1 MDHNPY
7 RGLAASQYWRSGV
20 AEVGPGQFDPVTS
33 VKFQI
38 TSHDAVSTLG
48 SCFAQH
54 LARHIKDS
62 GLRYMVTEPL
72 LETEEQTEQAAMM
85 ATQFSAR
92 YGNIYT
98 TRQALQLLDRA
109 NGWETADDVWERNGR
124 YFDAFRP
131 HVRAGGFATIEELR
145 DARIAHLQAVKR
157 VFTESDVVVFTLG
170 LTEAWMSTMDGAVY
184 PTAPGVIAGSQD
196 NSRHV
201 FQNFSYPEVLSDL
214 LNWCQ
219 KVREMNSNVRI
230 LLTVSPVPLNATYM
244 PRNVWTS
251 TTYSKAVLRAVAG
264 DVATEL
270 SYVDYFPSYEIVTSP
285 QAHGRYFEDDLREV
299 TSVGVK
305 HVIRVFDRHYVLRD
319 GTSDPREPT
328 QVRAASKI
336 RGGQKVSDVFCD
348 EEFLD

>member
-219 KVREMNSNVRI
+219 RVREMNSNVRI

-305 HVIRVFDRHYVLRD
+305 HVMRVFDRHYVLGD
-319 GTSDPREPT
+319 GTSDPKVPT
-328 QVRAASKI
+328 QVRTASKI
-336 RGGQKVSDVFCD
+336 SGGQKVSDVFCD

>member
-1 MDHNPY
+1 
-7 RGLAASQYWRSGV
+7 
-20 AEVGPGQFDPVTS
+20 
-33 VKFQI
+33 
-38 TSHDAVSTLG
+38 
-48 SCFAQH
+48 
-54 LARHIKDS
+54 
-62 GLRYMVTEPL
+62 MVTEPL

-98 TRQALQLLDRA
+98 TRQALQMLDRA

-131 HVRAGGFATIEELR
+131 HARAGGFATIEELR

-219 KVREMNSNVRI
+219 RVREMNSSVRI

-285 QAHGRYFEDDLREV
+285 QAHGKYFEDDLREV

-305 HVIRVFDRHYVLRD
+305 HVMRVFDRHYVLRD
-319 GTSDPREPT
+319 GMSDPREPT
-328 QVRAASKI
+328 QLWAASKI

>member
-1 MDHNPY
+1 
-7 RGLAASQYWRSGV
+7 
-20 AEVGPGQFDPVTS
+20 
-33 VKFQI
+33 
-38 TSHDAVSTLG
+38 
-48 SCFAQH
+48 
-54 LARHIKDS
+54 
-62 GLRYMVTEPL
+62 MVTEPL

-98 TRQALQLLDRA
+98 TRQALQMLDRA

-131 HVRAGGFATIEELR
+131 HARAGGFATIEELR

-184 PTAPGVIAGSQD
+184 QTAPGVIAGSQD

-219 KVREMNSNVRI
+219 RVREMNSSVRI

-285 QAHGRYFEDDLREV
+285 QAHGKYFEDDLREV

-305 HVIRVFDRHYVLRD
+305 HVMRVFDRHYVLRD
-319 GTSDPREPT
+319 GMSDPREPT
-328 QVRAASKI
+328 QLWAASKI

>member
-62 GLRYMVTEPL
+62 GLRYMVTEPF

-85 ATQFSAR
+85 ASQFSAR

-219 KVREMNSNVRI
+219 RVREMNSSVRI

-270 SYVDYFPSYEIVTSP
+270 SYVDYFPSYEIITSP
-285 QAHGRYFEDDLREV
+285 QVHGRYFEDDLREV

-305 HVIRVFDRHYVLRD
+305 HVMRVFDRHYVLRD

-328 QVRAASKI
+328 QVRAAAKI

>member
-145 DARIAHLQAVKR
+145 DARIAHLQAAKR

-219 KVREMNSNVRI
+219 RVREMNSSVRI

-270 SYVDYFPSYEIVTSP
+270 SYVDYFPSYEIITSP
-285 QAHGRYFEDDLREV
+285 QVHGRYFEDDLREV

-305 HVIRVFDRHYVLRD
+305 HVMRVFDRHYVLGD
-319 GTSDPREPT
+319 GTSDPKVPT
-328 QVRAASKI
+328 QVRTASKI
-336 RGGQKVSDVFCD
+336 SGGQKVSDVFCD

>member
-145 DARIAHLQAVKR
+145 DARMAHLQAAKR

-214 LNWCQ
+214 LDWCQ
-219 KVREMNSNVRI
+219 RVREMNSNVRI

-270 SYVDYFPSYEIVTSP
+270 SYVDYFPSYEIITSP

-305 HVIRVFDRHYVLRD
+305 HVMRVFDRHYVLRD

>member
-38 TSHDAVSTLG
+38 TSHDAISTLG

-72 LETEEQTEQAAMM
+72 LETEEQTEQASMM

-98 TRQALQLLDRA
+98 PCQALQLLDRA

-131 HVRAGGFATIEELR
+131 HVRAGGFATIDELR

-196 NSRHV
+196 NSQHV
-201 FQNFSYPEVLSDL
+201 FRNFSYPEVLSDL

-219 KVREMNSNVRI
+219 RVREMNSNVRI

-270 SYVDYFPSYEIVTSP
+270 SYVDYFPSYEIITSP
-285 QAHGRYFEDDLREV
+285 QVHGRYFEDDLREV

-305 HVIRVFDRHYVLRD
+305 HVMRVFDRHYVLRD
-319 GTSDPREPT
+319 GTSDPRGPT

>member
-62 GLRYMVTEPL
+62 GLRYMVTEPF

-85 ATQFSAR
+85 ASQFSAR

-219 KVREMNSNVRI
+219 RVREMNSNVRI

-270 SYVDYFPSYEIVTSP
+270 SYVDYFPSYEIITSP

-305 HVIRVFDRHYVLRD
+305 HVMRVFDRHYVLRD

>member
-85 ATQFSAR
+85 ASQFSAR

-131 HVRAGGFATIEELR
+131 HVRAGGFATIDELR

-184 PTAPGVIAGSQD
+184 PTAPGVIAGSLD

-201 FQNFSYPEVLSDL
+201 FRNFSYPEVLSDL

-219 KVREMNSNVRI
+219 RVREMNSNVRI

-264 DVATEL
+264 DAATEL

-305 HVIRVFDRHYVLRD
+305 HVMRVFDRHYVLRD
-319 GTSDPREPT
+319 ATSDPREPT
-328 QVRAASKI
+328 QVRAASKM
-336 RGGQKVSDVFCD
+336 GESQKVSDVFCD

>member
-145 DARIAHLQAVKR
+145 DARMAHLQAAKR

-219 KVREMNSNVRI
+219 RVREMNSSVRI

-270 SYVDYFPSYEIVTSP
+270 SYVDYFPSYEIITSP
-285 QAHGRYFEDDLREV
+285 QVHGRYFEDDLREV

-305 HVIRVFDRHYVLRD
+305 HVMRVFDRHYVLRD

-328 QVRAASKI
+328 QVRTASKMSD
-336 RGGQKVSDVFCD
+336 GQKVSDVFCD

>member
-131 HVRAGGFATIEELR
+131 HVREGGFATIEELR

-219 KVREMNSNVRI
+219 RVREMNSNVRI

-264 DVATEL
+264 DAATEL

>member
-38 TSHDAVSTLG
+38 TSRDAVSTLG

-54 LARHIKDS
+54 LARHIIDS

-98 TRQALQLLDRA
+98 TRQALQMLDRA

-131 HVRAGGFATIEELR
+131 HARAGGFATIEELR

-219 KVREMNSNVRI
+219 RVREMNSSVRI

-285 QAHGRYFEDDLREV
+285 QAHGKYFEDDLREV

-305 HVIRVFDRHYVLRD
+305 HVMRVFDRHYVLRD
-319 GTSDPREPT
+319 GMSDPREPT

-336 RGGQKVSDVFCD
+336 GVGQKVSDVFCD

>member
-62 GLRYMVTEPL
+62 GLRYLMTEPL

-98 TRQALQLLDRA
+98 PRQALQLLDRA
-109 NGWETADDVWERNGR
+109 NGWETADDVWERNER

-131 HVRAGGFATIEELR
+131 HVRTGGFATIEELR
-145 DARIAHLQAVKR
+145 DARGAHLQAVKR

-184 PTAPGVIAGSQD
+184 PTAPGVIAGSLD

-201 FQNFSYPEVLSDL
+201 FRNFSYPEVLSDL

-219 KVREMNSNVRI
+219 RVREMNSSVRI

-264 DVATEL
+264 DVAAEL
-270 SYVDYFPSYEIVTSP
+270 PYVDYFPSYEIVTSP
-285 QAHGRYFEDDLREV
+285 QAHGKYFEDDLREV

-305 HVIRVFDRHYVLRD
+305 HVMRVFDRHYVLRD
-319 GTSDPREPT
+319 GMSGPREPT
-328 QVRAASKI
+328 HVRTVSKI
-336 RGGQKVSDVFCD
+336 GDGQKISDVFCD

>member
-38 TSHDAVSTLG
+38 TSHDAISTLG

-145 DARIAHLQAVKR
+145 DARVAHLQAVKR

-184 PTAPGVIAGSQD
+184 PTAPGVTAGSQD
-196 NSRHV
+196 NTRHV

-214 LNWCQ
+214 LDWCQ
-219 KVREMNSNVRI
+219 RVREMNSNVRI

-270 SYVDYFPSYEIVTSP
+270 SYVDYFPSYEIITSP

-305 HVIRVFDRHYVLRD
+305 HVMRVFDRHYVLRD

-328 QVRAASKI
+328 QVRTASKMSD
-336 RGGQKVSDVFCD
+336 GQKVSDVFCD

>member
-7 RGLAASQYWRSGV
+7 KGLAASQYWRSGV

-38 TSHDAVSTLG
+38 TSHDAISTLG

-214 LNWCQ
+214 LIWCQ
-219 KVREMNSNVRI
+219 RVRQMNSSVRI
-230 LLTVSPVPLNATYM
+230 LLTVSPVPLNATYV

-270 SYVDYFPSYEIVTSP
+270 PYVDYFPSYEIVTSP
-285 QAHGRYFEDDLREV
+285 QAHGRYFEDNLREV

-305 HVIRVFDRHYVLRD
+305 HVMRVFDRHYVLRD
-319 GTSDPREPT
+319 GTSDPKAPT
-328 QVRAASKI
+328 HVRTASKI
-336 RGGQKVSDVFCD
+336 GSGQKISDVFCD

>member
-38 TSHDAVSTLG
+38 TSHDAISTLG

-170 LTEAWMSTMDGAVY
+170 LTEAWMSMLDGAIY
-184 PTAPGVIAGSQD
+184 PTAPGVVAGSQD

-214 LNWCQ
+214 MNWCQ

-230 LLTVSPVPLNATYM
+230 LLTVSPVPLNATYI

-270 SYVDYFPSYEIVTSP
+270 SYVDYFPSYEIITSP
-285 QAHGRYFEDDLREV
+285 QAHGRYFEEDLREV

-305 HVIRVFDRHYVLRD
+305 HVMRVFDRHYVLRD
-319 GTSDPREPT
+319 GTSDPKAPAKFWT
-328 QVRAASKI
+328 ASKM
-336 RGGQKVSDVFCD
+336 RDSQKVSDVFCD

>member
-38 TSHDAVSTLG
+38 TSRDAVSTLG

-98 TRQALQLLDRA
+98 TRQALQMLDRA

-131 HVRAGGFATIEELR
+131 HARAGGFATIEELR

-184 PTAPGVIAGSQD
+184 QTAPGVIAGSQD

-219 KVREMNSNVRI
+219 RVREMNSSVRI

-285 QAHGRYFEDDLREV
+285 QAHGKYFEDDLREV

-305 HVIRVFDRHYVLRD
+305 HVMRVFDRHYVLRD
-319 GTSDPREPT
+319 GMSDPREPT
-328 QVRAASKI
+328 QLWAASKI

>member
-219 KVREMNSNVRI
+219 RVREMNSSVRI

-270 SYVDYFPSYEIVTSP
+270 SYVDYFPSYEIITSP
-285 QAHGRYFEDDLREV
+285 QVHGRYFEDDLREV

-305 HVIRVFDRHYVLRD
+305 HVMRVFDRHYVLGD
-319 GTSDPREPT
+319 GTSDPKVPT
-328 QVRAASKI
+328 QVRTASKI

>member
-131 HVRAGGFATIEELR
+131 HVREGGFATIEELR

-219 KVREMNSNVRI
+219 RVREMNSSVRI

-305 HVIRVFDRHYVLRD
+305 HVMRVFDRHYVLGD
-319 GTSDPREPT
+319 GTSDPKVPT
-328 QVRAASKI
+328 QVRTASKI
-336 RGGQKVSDVFCD
+336 SGGQKVSDVFCD

>member
-38 TSHDAVSTLG
+38 TSRDAVSTLG

-131 HVRAGGFATIEELR
+131 HVREGGFATIEELR

-219 KVREMNSNVRI
+219 RVREMNSSVRI

-305 HVIRVFDRHYVLRD
+305 HVMRVFDRHYVLGD
-319 GTSDPREPT
+319 GTSDPKVPT
-328 QVRAASKI
+328 QVRTASKI
-336 RGGQKVSDVFCD
+336 SGGQKVSDVFCD

>member
-219 KVREMNSNVRI
+219 RVREMNSNVRI

-264 DVATEL
+264 DAATEL

-305 HVIRVFDRHYVLRD
+305 HVMRVFDRHYVLRD

-328 QVRAASKI
+328 QVRTASKMSD
-336 RGGQKVSDVFCD
+336 GQKVSDVFCD

>member
-38 TSHDAVSTLG
+38 TSHDVVSTLG

-62 GLRYMVTEPL
+62 GLHYMVTEPL

-145 DARIAHLQAVKR
+145 DARVAHLQAVKR

-170 LTEAWMSTMDGAVY
+170 LTEAWMSTIDGAVY

-196 NSRHV
+196 NLRHA
-201 FQNFSYPEVLSDL
+201 FRNFSYPEVLSDL

-219 KVREMNSNVRI
+219 RVREMNSSVRI

-264 DVATEL
+264 DVAAEL

-305 HVIRVFDRHYVLRD
+305 HVMRVFDRHYVLRD
-319 GTSDPREPT
+319 GTSDPKVPT
-328 QVRAASKI
+328 QVRTASKI
-336 RGGQKVSDVFCD
+336 GDGQKISDVFCD

>member
-98 TRQALQLLDRA
+98 PRQALQLLDRA

-196 NSRHV
+196 NSQHV
-201 FQNFSYPEVLSDL
+201 FRNFSYPEVLSDL

-219 KVREMNSNVRI
+219 RVREMNSNVRI

-270 SYVDYFPSYEIVTSP
+270 SYVDYFPSYEIITSP
-285 QAHGRYFEDDLREV
+285 QVHGRYFEDDLREV

-305 HVIRVFDRHYVLRD
+305 HVMRVFDRHYVLRD
-319 GTSDPREPT
+319 GTSDPRGPT

>member
-38 TSHDAVSTLG
+38 TSRDAVSTLG

-85 ATQFSAR
+85 ASQFSAR

-109 NGWETADDVWERNGR
+109 NGWETADDVWERNGS

-219 KVREMNSNVRI
+219 RVREMNSNVRI

-264 DVATEL
+264 DAATEL

-299 TSVGVK
+299 TNVGVK
-305 HVIRVFDRHYVLRD
+305 HVMRVFDRHYVLRG

>member
-38 TSHDAVSTLG
+38 TSRDAVSTLG

-54 LARHIKDS
+54 LARHINDS

-98 TRQALQLLDRA
+98 TRQALQMLDRA

-131 HVRAGGFATIEELR
+131 HARAGGFATIEELR

-219 KVREMNSNVRI
+219 RVREMNSSVRI

-285 QAHGRYFEDDLREV
+285 QAHGKYFEDDLREV

-305 HVIRVFDRHYVLRD
+305 HVMRVFDRHYVLRD
-319 GTSDPREPT
+319 GMSDPREPT

-336 RGGQKVSDVFCD
+336 GVGQKVSDVFCD

>member
-7 RGLAASQYWRSGV
+7 RGLATSQYWRSGV

-38 TSHDAVSTLG
+38 TSHDAISTLG

-98 TRQALQLLDRA
+98 PCQALQLLDRA

-131 HVRAGGFATIEELR
+131 HVRAGGFATIDELR

-196 NSRHV
+196 NSQHV
-201 FQNFSYPEVLSDL
+201 FRNFSYPEVLSDL

-219 KVREMNSNVRI
+219 RVREMNSNVRI

-270 SYVDYFPSYEIVTSP
+270 SYVDYFPSYEIITSP
-285 QAHGRYFEDDLREV
+285 QVHGRYFEDDLREV

-305 HVIRVFDRHYVLRD
+305 HVMRVFDRHYVLRD
-319 GTSDPREPT
+319 GTSDPRGPT

>member
-38 TSHDAVSTLG
+38 TSRDAVSTLG

-98 TRQALQLLDRA
+98 TRQALQMLDRA

-131 HVRAGGFATIEELR
+131 HARAGGFATIEELR

-219 KVREMNSNVRI
+219 RVREMNSSVRI

-285 QAHGRYFEDDLREV
+285 QAHGKYFEDDLREV

-305 HVIRVFDRHYVLRD
+305 HVMRVFDRHYVLRD
-319 GTSDPREPT
+319 GMSDPREPT
-328 QVRAASKI
+328 QLWAASKI

>member
-38 TSHDAVSTLG
+38 TSHDAISTLG

-92 YGNIYT
+92 YGNVYT

-145 DARIAHLQAVKR
+145 DTRIAHLQAVKR

-170 LTEAWMSTMDGAVY
+170 LTEAWMSTKDGAVY

-196 NSRHV
+196 NSRHI

-219 KVREMNSNVRI
+219 RVREMNSNVRI
-230 LLTVSPVPLNATYM
+230 ILTVSPVPLNATYM

-264 DVATEL
+264 DAATEL

-305 HVIRVFDRHYVLRD
+305 HVMRVFDRHYVLRD
-319 GTSDPREPT
+319 GTSDPKVPT
-328 QVRAASKI
+328 QVRTDSKL
-336 RGGQKVSDVFCD
+336 RDSQKVSDVFCD

>member
-305 HVIRVFDRHYVLRD
+305 HVMRVFDRHYVLRD

>member
-38 TSHDAVSTLG
+38 TSRDAVSTLG

-214 LNWCQ
+214 LDWCQ
-219 KVREMNSNVRI
+219 RVREMNSNVRI

-270 SYVDYFPSYEIVTSP
+270 SYVDYFPSYEIITSP

-305 HVIRVFDRHYVLRD
+305 HVMRVFDRHYVLRD

>member
-38 TSHDAVSTLG
+38 TSRDAVSTLG

-214 LNWCQ
+214 LDWCQ
-219 KVREMNSNVRI
+219 RVREMNSNVRI

-270 SYVDYFPSYEIVTSP
+270 SYVDYFPSYEIITSP

-305 HVIRVFDRHYVLRD
+305 HVMRVFDRHYVLRD

-328 QVRAASKI
+328 QVRAAAKI

>member
-38 TSHDAVSTLG
+38 TSRDAVSTLG

-131 HVRAGGFATIEELR
+131 HVRAGGFATIDELR

-219 KVREMNSNVRI
+219 RVREMNSNVRI

-264 DVATEL
+264 DAATEL

-305 HVIRVFDRHYVLRD
+305 HVMRVFDRHYVLGD
-319 GTSDPREPT
+319 GTSDPKVPT
-328 QVRAASKI
+328 QVRTASKI

>member
-62 GLRYMVTEPL
+62 GLRYMVTEPF

-85 ATQFSAR
+85 ASQFSAR

-219 KVREMNSNVRI
+219 RVREMNSNVRI

-305 HVIRVFDRHYVLRD
+305 HVMRVFDRHYVLRD

>member
-131 HVRAGGFATIEELR
+131 HVREGGFATIEELR

-219 KVREMNSNVRI
+219 RVREMNSSVRI

-270 SYVDYFPSYEIVTSP
+270 SYVDYFPSYEIITSP
-285 QAHGRYFEDDLREV
+285 QVHGRYFEDDLREV

-305 HVIRVFDRHYVLRD
+305 HVMRVFDRHYVLGD
-319 GTSDPREPT
+319 GTSDPKVPT
-328 QVRAASKI
+328 QVRTASKI
-336 RGGQKVSDVFCD
+336 SGGQKVSDVFCD

>member
-38 TSHDAVSTLG
+38 TSRDAVSTLG

-219 KVREMNSNVRI
+219 RVREMNSSVRI

-305 HVIRVFDRHYVLRD
+305 HVMRVFDRHYVLGD
-319 GTSDPREPT
+319 GTSDPKVPT
-328 QVRAASKI
+328 QVRTASKI
-336 RGGQKVSDVFCD
+336 SGGQKVSDVFCD

>member
-219 KVREMNSNVRI
+219 RVREMNSSVRI

>member
-145 DARIAHLQAVKR
+145 DARMAHLQAAKR

-219 KVREMNSNVRI
+219 RVREMNSSVRI

-285 QAHGRYFEDDLREV
+285 QAHGKYFEDDLREV

-305 HVIRVFDRHYVLRD
+305 HVMRVFDRHYVLRD

-328 QVRAASKI
+328 QVRTASKMSD
-336 RGGQKVSDVFCD
+336 GQKVSDVFCD

>member
-38 TSHDAVSTLG
+38 TSHDAISTLG

-54 LARHIKDS
+54 LARHINDS

-92 YGNIYT
+92 YGNVYT

-131 HVRAGGFATIEELR
+131 HVRAGGFATIEELC
-145 DARIAHLQAVKR
+145 DARIAHLKAVKR

-219 KVREMNSNVRI
+219 RVREMNSSVRI

-285 QAHGRYFEDDLREV
+285 QAHGKYFEDDLREV

-305 HVIRVFDRHYVLRD
+305 HVMRVFDRHYVLRD
-319 GTSDPREPT
+319 GMSDPREPT

-336 RGGQKVSDVFCD
+336 GVGQKVSDVFCD